1 MRGLKDMNTGIDEKN
16 CVVVETKGSEVG
28 KWSAGLVGSE
38 NPADVGAS
46 VPSLEVTRREN
57 GRRE

>member
-1 MRGLKDMNTGIDEKN
+1 MNTGIDEKN

-46 VPSLEVTRREN
+46 VPSLKVTRREN